1 MAPEVLNDTIDV
13 TSFESFKQAD
23 VYAFGLVLWEICQ
36 RGIPSGRQKPLQ
48 LEFRLP
54 YSEYVVP
61 DPSLEEMRK
70 IVCIEKLR
78 PEIPEAWF
86 NDVVLAEVTKIM
98 QECWYENAASRLT
111 ALRIKKS
118 LAACH
123 ESFKIIDKI

>member
-1 MAPEVLNDTIDV
+1 MLNDTIDV

-36 RGIPSGRQKPLQ
+36 RGIPSGRQKPVSI
-48 LEFRLP
+48 EFRLP
-54 YSEYVVP
+54 YSEYVAP

-78 PEIPEAWF
+78 PEIPEAWL
-86 NDVVLAEVTKIM
+86 NDIILEDVTKIM
-98 QECWYENAASRLT
+98 QECWYENGSARLS

-118 LAACH
+118 LASCH
-123 ESFKIIDKI
+123 ESYKAMDKI